1 MDIISSLYATVPAV
15 VFFGYLPQITQLI
28 RAKTDCRDISLLAW
42 WMWNY
47 VAVVSILYGVY
58 ILHDIKFIIAASL
71 NCACVNALIG
81 ITLYKR
87 RKYGKKSAL

>member
-1 MDIISSLYATVPAV
+1 MDIISLLYATVPAV
-15 VFFGYLPQITQLI
+15 IFFGYIPQIAQLI

-42 WMWNY
+42 MMWDY
-47 VAVVSILYGVY
+47 VLIVSILYGVY
-58 ILHDIKFIIAASL
+58 ILHDLKFIIASVL
-71 NCACVNALIG
+71 NCACVNALIA

>member
-15 VFFGYLPQITQLI
+15 IFFGYIPQIMQLI

-42 WMWNY
+42 MMWNY
-47 VAVVSILYGVY
+47 VLIVSIFYGVY
-58 ILHDIKFIIAASL
+58 ILHDIKFIIASAL
-71 NCACVNALIG
+71 NCACVNVLIG